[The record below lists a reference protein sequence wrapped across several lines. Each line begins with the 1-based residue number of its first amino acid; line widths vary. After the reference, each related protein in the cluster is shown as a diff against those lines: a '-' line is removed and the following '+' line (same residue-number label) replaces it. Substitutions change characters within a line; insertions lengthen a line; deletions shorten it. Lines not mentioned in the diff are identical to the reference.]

1 MKTHPAVKIVNAMAV
16 ITAGFL
22 SLASLHAHEGHDHAP
37 QPGDAGAATG
47 GPIELTD
54 TAIAN
59 LGVETAEAE
68 IVELRPSVELVAQ
81 VEPLP
86 ENVVQITPRF
96 EGTIGEIFVKLG
108 ETVKEGQP
116 LLRLVPRT
124 IGNPD
129 VVLKSP
135 LNGAVT
141 AVNVTLGQAFSPDT
155 VLMVVGDYSKVLAR
169 GTAYENPE
177 VLALKI
183 GDPATLTVDVYPGHR
198 FDGGIQ
204 RSDVGL
210 ESDSKTF
217 EVYALIDNH
226 EGKLRP
232 NLLGQLSVGI
242 GKAQQ
247 VLAVPDKS
255 ILGDLGNLFV
265 FVRDGKAFEKRPVR
279 TGIRSGGQVEILEG
293 VFPGEQVV
301 RRGNYQLQFAASTP
315 AKKPEEAA
323 TDPAPE
329 TQAISPGFFN
339 RSLYVGAGIGAAIAL
354 LLALIVPRRR
364 AARPAD
370 SSRHV

>member
-1 MKTHPAVKIVNAMAV
+1 M
-16 ITAGFL
+16 
-22 SLASLHAHEGHDHAP
+22 S
-37 QPGDAGAATG
+37 G
-47 GPIELTD
+47 GPVELTD

-59 LGVETAEAE
+59 LGVETTEAE
-68 IVELRPSVELVAQ
+68 IVDLRPSVDLVAQ

-96 EGTIGEIFVKLG
+96 EGAVGEILVKLG
-108 ETVKEGQP
+108 ETVKAGQP
-116 LLRLVPRT
+116 LLRVVPRT
-124 IGNPD
+124 VGNPD
-129 VVLKSP
+129 VVLKSS

-198 FDGGIQ
+198 FDGVIQ

-210 ESDSKTF
+210 ESESKTF
-217 EVYALIDNH
+217 EVYALVDNH

-232 NLLGQLSVGI
+232 NLLGQLSVGT
-242 GKAQQ
+242 GKAQP

-265 FVRDGKAFEKRPVR
+265 FVRDGKVFEKRLVR
-279 TGIRSGGQVEILEG
+279 IGIRSGGQVEILEG

-301 RRGNYQLQFAASTP
+301 TRGNYQLQFASSATPKKKEEP
-315 AKKPEEAA
+315 AKDSVPSSNVS
-323 TDPAPE
+323 APG
-329 TQAISPGFFN
+329 IFN
-339 RSLYVGAGIGAAIAL
+339 RSLYIGAGIGAAISLVLAL
-354 LLALIVPRRR
+354 LVPRRR
-364 AARPAD
+364 G
-370 SSRHV
+370 V